1 MMLSFAQLQIAA
13 STAPALMALLFL
25 PGVTLNHPALIARTM
40 AAAPVC
46 ALAEV
51 RCRSLAQVG
60 LRAACEKPAKLAV
73 GLMPGKSIGF
83 VHRMSS
89 DLQLP
94 VSISGMFILSCRAP

>member
-1 MMLSFAQLQIAA
+1 MILSFAQLQIAA

-46 ALAEV
+46 SLAEV

-60 LRAACEKPAKLAV
+60 LRAACEKPSKLTV
-73 GLMPGKSIGF
+73 GRLPAKSIGL
-83 VHRMSS
+83 VQRLSS

-94 VSISGMFILSCRAP
+94 IGYSGMFSLSCRAP